1 MKRILTGIFAFVLAG
16 LLPAAAAMADHNV
29 KIGWIGPL
37 SGWGTFG
44 GTAIMRGSSLAID
57 HINAAGGVNGHKL
70 ELEDETGTLVATEL
84 GPGASARIPPGRR
97 HRFTALEDCELVE
110 VSTPELDDVVRI
122 DDDYGRAP

>member
-1 MKRILTGIFAFVLAG
+1 MSRHVDKPWGHEVIWAETERYVGKILTIRKGERLS
-16 LLPAAAAMADHNV
+16 LQYHQV
-29 KIGWIGPL
+29 KDESIRVL
-37 SGWGTFG
+37 SGR
-44 GTAIMRGSSLAID
+44 I
-57 HINAAGGVNGHKL
+57 KL

-84 GPGASARIPPGRR
+84 SPGASVRIPPGRR